1 MEPLDFDSDDLELTE
16 EILSGAYTRMRLCG
30 DGERT
35 RGRITRDVL
44 GPVSVDQLEFTY
56 ELSHVA
62 EVMGRIC
69 VCSVQSGAVVR
80 QYFPDGDEG
89 SFGPGDVF
97 LYTPHGQSYAG
108 VIHQARYNILMLDS
122 HLLNRVA
129 AGVPG
134 RRPGPVRLTG
144 DRPVSAA
151 AARHLRHTIS
161 HLRNAVRADP
171 ALGEQPLLVSTA
183 TQYMAAGVLG
193 TFPNTAL
200 TDPTADDRNDAH
212 PATLRRAVA
221 FIDEHAHTDIGVADV
236 AAAAHVS
243 IRTLQCAFR
252 RHLDTTPMRYLRRV
266 RLAHAHADLL
276 AADPTTGVTV
286 SAVATR
292 WGFYQPGRFAAA
304 YRAAYGTTPYETLLH
319 RGT

>member
-16 EILSGAYTRMRLCG
+16 EVLSRAYTRMRLG
-30 DGERT
+30 GEGERT
-35 RGRITRDVL
+35 RAHVTRDVL
-44 GPVSVDQLEFTY
+44 GPVGVDQLEFSFDV
-56 ELSHVA
+56 SHDA
-62 EVMGRIC
+62 DVMGRIC
-69 VCSVQSGAVVR
+69 VCSVQSGAIVR

-89 SFGPGDVF
+89 RFGPGDVF
-97 LYTPHGQSYAG
+97 LYTPHDQSYAG
-108 VIHQARYNILMLDS
+108 VIHRSRYNLLMLEP

-134 RRPGPVRLTG
+134 RRPVPVRLTG

-151 AARHLRHTIS
+151 AARHLRHTIG

-171 ALGEQPLLVSTA
+171 DLPGKPLLVSTA
-183 TQYMAAGVLG
+183 TQYVAAGVLS

-200 TDPTADDRNDAH
+200 TDPTAGDRNDAH

-221 FIDEHAHTDIGVADV
+221 YIDEHAHTDLCVADI
-236 AAAAHVS
+236 AAAVHVS

-266 RLAHAHADLL
+266 RLAHAHAELL

-286 SAVATR
+286 TAVANR
-292 WGFYQPGRFAAA
+292 WGFFQPGRFAAA
-304 YRAAYGTTPYETLLH
+304 HRAAYGTTPHETLLH
-319 RGT
+319 RGP